1 MSVTQPNTPTPG
13 RRTGIFPGRMAW
25 LGVTLG
31 LLVLPA
37 VLVDRQLAAWIA
49 TWDRETTLLKIIDL
63 FQYPGSFPVVLGTG
77 ILILLVDRSARRK
90 MLRLG
95 AALVTAELVT
105 GILKAIFSR
114 QRPFEFNP
122 GDVIGS
128 SFPGLFQSLTQDN
141 PGMPLLERSLGGFPS
156 GHVTCAVV
164 AAIGLGWLYPRRRR
178 LFLAIPLVVAL
189 QRLAFEHHFLSDLSA
204 GAAVGS
210 LATAL
215 LLGSGRFGRW
225 FDGFEQQE
233 AMLPD

>member
-1 MSVTQPNTPTPG
+1 MVVCRARDVDG
-13 RRTGIFPGRMAW
+13 ARGGKRDEH
-25 LGVTLG
+25 
-31 LLVLPA
+31 

-128 SFPGLFQSLTQDN
+128 SFPGLFHSLTQDN

-156 GHVTCAVV
+156 GHVTCAGSVETE
-164 AAIGLGWLYPRRRR
+164 
-178 LFLAIPLVVAL
+178 LVHG
-189 QRLAFEHHFLSDLSA
+189 QD
-204 GAAVGS
+204 
-210 LATAL
+210 
-215 LLGSGRFGRW
+215 
-225 FDGFEQQE
+225 
-233 AMLPD
+233 